1 MSLPGQVASVEEETR
16 QAPSWGLRRNH
27 YGLAKAARGD
37 ESGWRRAVVVGAESP
52 CGTSRNPCF
61 GWLRPLDSGS
71 SPEQRGRANT
81 LTAPFS
87 EECRGPARGIVDVDR
102 RIATHLGL
110 RCNLVRLTGVI
121 PAVVGKVRTEW
132 LLR

>member
-1 MSLPGQVASVEEETR
+1 MNLP
-16 QAPSWGLRRNH
+16 
-27 YGLAKAARGD
+27 KAARGD
-37 ESGWRRAVVVGAESP
+37 ESGLRRAVVVGAESP

-61 GWLRPLDSGS
+61 GWLRPPGIRIKSGR
-71 SPEQRGRANT
+71 RGRANT
-81 LTAPFS
+81 LTGPFL

-121 PAVVGKVRTEW
+121 PAVVGKARTEW
-132 LLR
+132 RRR

>member
-1 MSLPGQVASVEEETR
+1 MSLPGQVASVEEETS
-16 QAPSWGLRRNH
+16 QAPTWGIRRNH

-37 ESGWRRAVVVGAESP
+37 ESGWRRAVVIGAEST
-52 CGTSRNPCF
+52 CGNLRNPCF
-61 GWLRPLDSGS
+61 GWLRPPGIRIKSGR
-71 SPEQRGRANT
+71 RGRANT
-81 LTAPFS
+81 LTGPFL
-87 EECRGPARGIVDVDR
+87 EECRGPARGSVDVDR

-110 RCNLVRLTGVI
+110 QCNLVRLTGVI

>member
-1 MSLPGQVASVEEETR
+1 MSLPGQVANVEEETSQGPTWR
-16 QAPSWGLRRNH
+16 LRRNH

-37 ESGWRRAVVVGAESP
+37 ESGLRRAVVLGAGST
-52 CGTSRNPCF
+52 CGNFRNPCF
-61 GWLRPLDSGS
+61 GWFRPPGIRIKSGR
-71 SPEQRGRANT
+71 RGRANT
-81 LTAPFS
+81 LTGPFS
-87 EECRGPARGIVDVDR
+87 EGCRGPARGIVDVDR

-132 LLR
+132 RRR